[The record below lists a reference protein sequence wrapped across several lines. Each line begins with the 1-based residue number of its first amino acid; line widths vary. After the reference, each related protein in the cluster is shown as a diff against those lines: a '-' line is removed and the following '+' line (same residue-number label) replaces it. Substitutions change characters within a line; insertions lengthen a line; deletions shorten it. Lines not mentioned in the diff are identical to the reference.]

1 MSNTTPISTDPSLS
15 GAVAEHES
23 HGIADDGASSAG
35 VVNKAYHWLRSIPV
49 WVLWVIALVW
59 SLPTV
64 GLFIS
69 GFRTR
74 DAQRQTGWWNVVPS
88 DGTLENYR
96 TVFGARSSLKDSLLN
111 SMAVAI
117 PATIIPIAIAAF
129 AAYAFAWIDFRGRKV
144 LFIGTVALLAIPLQ
158 VALIPLLRLWVSGA
172 SFTLPLLDKTIKVVP
187 DLDLVNTTTAVWLTH
202 TGFALPFAIF
212 LLHNYISSL
221 PRDVFE
227 AARIDG
233 ADHFTIFWR
242 LVLPLSVPV
251 LAAFAIFQ
259 FLWTWNDYLIAK
271 TMAGTNPDAQV
282 TTILIANL
290 AGDFGANEH
299 LLPAAAFVQAF
310 FPLLVF
316 FALQR
321 YFVRGLL
328 AGSVKG

>member
-1 MSNTTPISTDPSLS
+1 MSVS
-15 GAVAEHES
+15 GSDVTS
-23 HGIADDGASSAG
+23 GGFVNGA
-35 VVNKAYHWLRSIPV
+35 YRWLRSIPV
-49 WVLWVIALVW
+49 WALWGIALVW

-64 GLFIS
+64 GLFVS

-74 DAQRQTGWWNVVPS
+74 DAQRQRGWWDVRPS
-88 DGTLENYR
+88 ELSLENYS

-129 AAYAFAWIDFRGRKV
+129 AAYAFAWIDFKGRKI
-144 LFIGTVALLAIPLQ
+144 LFIATIALLAIPLQ
-158 VALIPLLRLWVSGA
+158 VALIPLLRLWNFGA
-172 SFTLPLLDKTIKVVP
+172 RFTIPFLDKTITLVP
-187 DLDLVNTTTAVWLTH
+187 DFSLVNTTTAVWLTH

-299 LLPAAAFVQAF
+299 LLPAAGFVQAF
-310 FPLLVF
+310 FPLVVF
-316 FALQR
+316 FALQK